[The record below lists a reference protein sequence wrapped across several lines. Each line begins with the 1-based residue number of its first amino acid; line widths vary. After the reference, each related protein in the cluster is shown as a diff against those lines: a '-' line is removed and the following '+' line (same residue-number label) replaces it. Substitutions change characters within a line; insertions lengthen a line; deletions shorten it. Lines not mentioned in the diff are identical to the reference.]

1 MAFAAGASLRSLAM
15 ARILLAFLVVV
26 VGFLAARRLLE
37 TAPSSGGTRDDR
49 HYRPHARGRKRS
61 RSQPPPP
68 YNARSVVRR
77 AALAEMRDALSGG
90 PLDAGAELFRCAECQ
105 SFYSVESVRAL
116 ALDNGACC
124 INCGSIHRIAV
135 EVVD

>member
-1 MAFAAGASLRSLAM
+1 MAYAAGATLRSLVM
-15 ARILLAFLVVV
+15 AKALLAFLVVI
-26 VGFLAARRLLE
+26 VGFLVARRFLE
-37 TAPSSGGTRDDR
+37 STPSAGPRDER
-49 HYRPHARGRKRS
+49 HYRPHARSRKGS

-77 AALAEMRDALSGG
+77 SALAEMRDALSGG

-105 SFYSVESVRAL
+105 SFYSVASVRAL
-116 ALDNGACC
+116 AMENGARC

>member
-1 MAFAAGASLRSLAM
+1 M
-15 ARILLAFLVVV
+15 ARILLAFLVVIL
-26 VGFLAARRLLE
+26 GILAARRLLE
-37 TAPSSGGTRDDR
+37 TASSSSGPRDDR
-49 HYRPHARGRKRS
+49 HYRPHARSRKGN

-77 AALAEMRDALSGG
+77 SALAEMRDALSGA

-116 ALDNGACC
+116 AMDNAARCL
-124 INCGSIHRIAV
+124 NCGSIHRIAV

>member
-1 MAFAAGASLRSLAM
+1 M
-15 ARILLAFLVVV
+15 ARILLAFLVLVIA
-26 VGFLAARRLLE
+26 FLAARRLLE
-37 TAPSSGGTRDDR
+37 IVPASSGNRDDER
-49 HYRPHARGRKRS
+49 YYRPQARARKRD
-61 RSQPPPP
+61 RAQPPPP

-77 AALAEMRDALSGG
+77 SALGELRDALTAG
-90 PLDAGAELFRCAECQ
+90 PLDADAELFRCAECQ

-116 ALDNGACC
+116 AMDNAARC